1 VAEEP
6 PPAPPPLESGED
18 ERALRSLIG
27 PGRSRV
33 GVVGAMRARDV
44 SRPSPEDCA
53 AAGEN
58 IVLVRRHYV
67 PPESQPGSPG
77 SSPDR
82 S

>member
-44 SRPSPEDCA
+44 SRPSAEEYA
-53 AAGEN
+53 AADGN
-58 IVLVRRHYV
+58 VVLIRRHYV
-67 PPESQPGSPG
+67 PPEGQPGSPG
-77 SSPDR
+77 NSPDR